1 MKHKKL
7 YLKKERFTLTVTYIT
22 MNKAL
27 LLLFLSFFS
36 SIIKATECVDRTFK
50 EEFVNLYLCQNH
62 SNYNETRTLLFK
74 TRAKILNEYIAEKIK
89 SSLLANKKFEIK
101 LYDPVLTHNHLNISQ
116 GKNGYFVT
124 YSGFATF
131 QQLKILVDYFANKD
145 WKPFFTRDI
154 EKSSDASID
163 RQINQFFTEHKTSEI
178 TLPQQNVWTLDNLR
192 LDYTNDTL
200 RYYVTSTL
208 LDIQATS
215 SLPVK
220 IQDRYLLFQSNT
232 IFVIQGQSII
242 KTQKIANPITE
253 DYTIYT
259 TEKWVNICHSGKDNW
274 VYCYSY
280 DKNCFYK
287 RKNT

>member
-1 MKHKKL
+1 MTKQFK
-7 YLKKERFTLTVTYIT
+7 TIT
-22 MNKAL
+22 TIF
-27 LLLFLSFFS
+27 LLLFLSFS
-36 SIIKATECVDRTFK
+36 SLNIKATECVDRTFK

-89 SSLLANKKFEIK
+89 LGQLTNKKFEIQ
-101 LYDPVLTHNHLNISQ
+101 LYDVALTNNHLNISQ
-116 GKNGYFVT
+116 GKNDYFVT

-131 QQLKILVDYFANKD
+131 QQLKIIVDYFANKD
-145 WKPFFTRDI
+145 WKPFFTRDN

-163 RQINQFFTEHKTSEI
+163 RQINQFFAEHKTSEI

-200 RYYVTSTL
+200 RYYLNSIL

-220 IQDRYLLFQSNT
+220 IQDRFLLFQSNT
-232 IFVIQGQSII
+232 IFVVQGQSII
-242 KTQKIANPITE
+242 KTQKIAQPITE
-253 DYTIYT
+253 DYDIYT
-259 TEKWVNICHSGKDNW
+259 TEKWVNICYGGKDNW
-274 VYCYSY
+274 VYSYSY

-287 RKNT
+287 RKD